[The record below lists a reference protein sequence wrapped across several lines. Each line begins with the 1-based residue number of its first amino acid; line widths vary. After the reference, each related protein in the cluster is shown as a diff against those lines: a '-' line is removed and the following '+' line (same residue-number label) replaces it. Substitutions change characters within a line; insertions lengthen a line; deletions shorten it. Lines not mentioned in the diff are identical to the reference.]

1 MESKPEEKNEIKEE
15 KNLIEDKKEKTKT
28 KKDQESN
35 KEKDIVESFI
45 GKSYTQIGNE
55 LLLFS
60 LNQVY
65 QFLRY

>member
-35 KEKDIVESFI
+35 IEKDINI
-45 GKSYTQIGNE
+45 
-55 LLLFS
+55 L
-60 LNQVY
+60 
-65 QFLRY
+65 